1 MNLSKLTSAIFST
14 EPMQQL
20 FSERSMIQRMLDFEA
35 ALARAEAAHGV
46 IPAEAV
52 APIVAACDVAQM
64 DLEALAHAAAN
75 AGNLAIPLVR
85 QLTARVAQ
93 TNADA
98 AKYVHWGATS
108 QDVIDTGL
116 VLQLRDALA
125 EIDTDLAQLI
135 SALAPL
141 AAMHRTTPLAG
152 RTWLQ
157 HALPITLGLKLASWL
172 DALLRHRQR
181 LEQLRPRLLV
191 LQFGGAAG
199 TLASLGPQGLTVAS
213 TLASGLGLD
222 MPDMPWHSQRDRV
235 AEAATVLGLL
245 SGSLGKIAR
254 DISLQTQTE
263 VGEVAEPSASGRG
276 GSSTMPHKQNPVGC
290 ATALGAAVR
299 VPGLVATM
307 LAAMVQEH
315 ERALGGWQAEWDTLP
330 QIVQLTA
337 GALRQMR
344 QVAQG
349 MVLDTERMR
358 DNLDITHGLVMAEA
372 VSLALGAKM
381 GLLQAHQLVQQA
393 CRSAAISGRH
403 LHDVLAENAQVGAEL
418 GPADLQRL
426 FDPNA
431 YLGAAP
437 LFVDRVLHRYDHEQ
451 LIRPQE

>member
-1 MNLSKLTSAIFST
+1 MHTSQLIAAMFST
-14 EPMQQL
+14 DPMRQL
-20 FSERSMIQRMLDFEA
+20 FSDRSTIQHMLDFEA
-35 ALARAEAAHGV
+35 ALACAEAVHGV
-46 IPAEAV
+46 IPKEAV
-52 APIVAACDVAQM
+52 VPIIAACDVAQM
-64 DLEALAHAAAN
+64 DLEALAQAAAD
-75 AGNLAIPLVR
+75 AGNLAIPLVK

-93 TNADA
+93 GDADA

-116 VLQLRDALA
+116 VLQLRDALQQ
-125 EIDTDLAQLI
+125 IDGDLAQLT
-135 SALAPL
+135 SALAQL
-141 AAMHRTTPLAG
+141 AAVHQATPLVG

-157 HALPITLGLKLASWL
+157 HALPITFGLKVAGWL

-181 LEQLRPRLLV
+181 LDQFRPRLLV

-199 TLASLGPQGLTVAS
+199 TLASLGPQASAVAG
-213 TLASGLGLD
+213 TLATGLGLNL
-222 MPDMPWHSQRDRV
+222 PDMPWHSQRDRV
-235 AEAATVLGLL
+235 TEAATVLGLL
-245 SGSLGKIAR
+245 SGSLGKMAR
-254 DISLQTQTE
+254 DISLQMQTE
-263 VGEVAEPSASGRG
+263 VAEVAEPSAPGRG

-290 ATALGAAVR
+290 AAALAAAVR

-349 MVLDTERMR
+349 LAVDIDRMR
-358 DNLDITHGLVMAEA
+358 INLDLTHGLIMAEA

-381 GLLQAHQLVQQA
+381 GRLQAHQLVQQA
-393 CRSAAISGRH
+393 CRSAVASGRD
-403 LHDVLAENAQVGAEL
+403 LREVLAENAKVSAEL
-418 GPADLQRL
+418 APAELERL
-426 FDPNA
+426 FEPTA

-437 LFVDRVLHRYDHEQ
+437 LFVERVLHTYGSLQ
-451 LIRPQE
+451 TIRPQE